1 MIKKYPIR
9 NKSGKEQ
16 YIITST
22 LNERAVKMGEDYASK
37 FNFGAVVGCI
47 FVCTE

>member
-22 LNERAVKMGEDYASK
+22 LNERAVLRYLDLMEL
-37 FNFGAVVGCI
+37 
-47 FVCTE
+47 

>member
-22 LNERAVKMGEDYASK
+22 LNERAVCSLAGHGVY
-37 FNFGAVVGCI
+37 
-47 FVCTE
+47 